1 MICVVYKLYNILSV
15 LNFLKMN
22 RTPQC
27 KKCERKFSTA
37 SNLEK
42 HLKKKIPCNRVLKCE
57 KCEKVFKYE
66 SEFKKH
72 QDRKTP
78 CEPIQGDPTKE
89 TPENTCHFCYKKF
102 SGKQALNR
110 HYNICKIKNGGM
122 VLLFNEVKRLK
133 EQIEVLQSA
142 QKTTVQGNQN
152 VQNIET
158 QNIETQNIANHNNT
172 VFNFT
177 LINFG
182 KGQKEIVEILTQ
194 EIEKLGVDANPDV
207 PYIKQVKDRIIG
219 LVMQIHRN
227 PEQKELQ
234 NIYVTD
240 PGQPKDNAFFYE
252 DGKWQIEDWDKLNKK
267 ILRNLYDNIYDSN
280 LHRKEDKLDIIKHIF
295 VSGGCGD
302 IKTIQKMTDTDLAE
316 MYLEIGTKLNFKTIT
331 L

>member
-1 MICVVYKLYNILSV
+1 MIKTA
-15 LNFLKMN
+15 N
-22 RTPQC
+22 RVPLVPEC
-27 KKCERKFSTA
+27 RKCGKKFSTGQK
-37 SNLEK
+37 LER
-42 HLKKKIPCNRVLKCE
+42 HMNKKISCDRVIKCE
-57 KCEKVFKYE
+57 KCNRIF
-66 SEFKKH
+66 SRTNDLKKH
-72 QDRKTP
+72 QERKTP

-102 SGKQALNR
+102 KSKYILKN
-110 HYNICKIKNGGM
+110 HYNVCKIKNGGM
-122 VLLFNEVKRLK
+122 SLLFNEVKRLK

-182 KGQKEIVEILTQ
+182 EGQKEIVKILTK
-194 EIEKLGVDANPDV
+194 EIEKLGVNENPDV

-240 PGQPKDNAFFYE
+240 PGQQKDNAFFYE
-252 DGKWQIEDWDKLNKK
+252 DGKWQIGDWDKLNKT

-280 LHRKEDKLDIIKHIF
+280 LHKKEDKLDIIKHIF

-302 IKTIQKMTDTDLAE
+302 IKTIQKMTDDDLAE